1 MGGICYITCP
11 FFFDRMVKRTLTVIF
26 LLLGCRQSFA
36 ADPDSLLVQAKKL
49 LDTDLMKAEEPA
61 QMAVDL
67 FEGRGDKKGLSDAY
81 FLLGYI
87 HDEQNYLA
95 NAAIYY
101 LEAVSLEETDAYTRL
116 SCLKNLGRIF
126 KVYKRTEE
134 AEAYYLKALE
144 LARDYSA
151 EEAAG
156 ILYNLGNLYKSTM
169 SFDKA
174 QISYLEAYEIYED
187 SKNYDWL
194 ANTTNQ
200 IGLVFK
206 ELKEYHTAREYYFR
220 MINAEAQLKENY
232 PKFAGRAWHNVA
244 ATHLEEGNLDEAID
258 GYMTAFQFK
267 EKTGKDQFITLLDL
281 GDAYSRAGDRPN
293 ALEAWSRALE
303 LIPMGEPD
311 PEYFVLYKHLAKHH
325 IDDFALYKSYID
337 MYTAHWEKYHAFTE
351 QLADIDESYRF
362 HITLEQYWQN
372 QNQHSL
378 RMQYLLVIA
387 ALAIMLGLLGFAVYS
402 YRLRLKARRRLE
414 AARGVLSS

>member
-1 MGGICYITCP
+1 M
-11 FFFDRMVKRTLTVIF
+11 KSTLIVILMF
-26 LLLGCRQSFA
+26 GYQLSMA
-36 ADPDSLLVQAKKL
+36 AHPDSLLVQAKKL
-49 LDTDLMKAEEPA
+49 LDTDLKKSEEPA
-61 QMAVDL
+61 KLALEQYQ
-67 FEGRGDKKGLSDAY
+67 GRGDKKGLSDAY

-87 HDEQNYLA
+87 HDRQNFLA

-134 AEAYYLKALE
+134 AETYYREALE
-144 LARDYSA
+144 LARDYSK

-174 QISYLEAYEIYED
+174 QVAYLEAYEIYEETQD
-187 SKNYDWL
+187 YGWL

-220 MINAEAQLKENY
+220 MINAEAQLKESY
-232 PKFAGRAWHNVA
+232 PKFAGRAWHNIAV
-244 ATHLEEGNLDEAID
+244 THLEEGNLNEAIG
-258 GYMTAFQFK
+258 GYLTAIRYK
-267 EKTGKDQFITLLDL
+267 EVTGKDQFITLLDL
-281 GDAYSRAGDRPN
+281 GDAYSRAGDRPK
-293 ALEAWSRALE
+293 ALEAWSGALA

-362 HITLEQYWQN
+362 HIALEQYWQN
-372 QNQHSL
+372 QNQHKL
-378 RMQYLLVIA
+378 RMQYVLVIA
-387 ALAIMLGLLGFAVYS
+387 ALAIMLAVAVFAVYS
-402 YRLRLKARRRLE
+402 YRLRLSARRRLE
-414 AARGVLSS
+414 AARRVLSSSS